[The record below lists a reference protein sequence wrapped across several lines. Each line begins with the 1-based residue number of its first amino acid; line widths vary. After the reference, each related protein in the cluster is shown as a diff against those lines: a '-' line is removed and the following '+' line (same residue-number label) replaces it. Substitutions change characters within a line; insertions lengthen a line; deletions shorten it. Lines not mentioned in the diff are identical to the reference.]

1 MGLADFIN
9 TIGEQNNLSGLQEW
23 AKAGGVKADPDLSNL
38 AQLAPRKYDQIVN
51 TLIGQQM
58 QQSALAGLAGNQ
70 TTPTAT
76 APQYAGTISD
86 SQPNAAIPQSLPST
100 YDPSSS
106 EGQSY
111 YGNAAQPQTAQPTQQ
126 QTTSQQSALAM
137 LPQFVRAAGGN
148 LGQGVSALK
157 EFNSLTVPPGMGAI
171 PQGQRYVNGQLQT
184 VPGAMTEGQKDRDK
198 DFADIYTPFKMMGGM
213 QNQQTQIDGIQGII
227 DKLNSGEVTTGH
239 GTLAPF
245 ALDAEG
251 DASTTGR
258 VADNSF
264 LQANNQVMKAVLPS
278 SKAMFGARVTQ
289 KEVALNLM
297 ANGLNPY
304 ASNDEN
310 IANLTTLKNN
320 LVNANQKTAAAG
332 AYFDRNGTLA
342 GYQGESPQMVATP
355 QTQQAAPPQ
364 SALAQVSQQQSAITS
379 GQVYVNPQTGQRIT
393 KSNGK
398 WVPVQ

>member
-1 MGLADFIN
+1 M
-9 TIGEQNNLSGLQEW
+9 SGLLEFIADQNSKSDLANW
-23 AKAGGVKADPDLSNL
+23 AQKNLGDTNPGL
-38 AQLAPRKYDQIVN
+38 AQLAQADPNSFRQMLPSI
-51 TLIGQQM
+51 IQQQM
-58 QQSALAGLAGNQ
+58 QQSALAQLSA
-70 TTPTAT
+70 PSPAT
-76 APQYAGTISD
+76 SPAAAPQYAGSVGD
-86 SQPNAAIPQSLPST
+86 SQPNAPIPQGLPSN
-100 YDPSSS
+100 YDPISS

-111 YGNAAQPQTAQPTQQ
+111 YGNAAQSQTAQPTQQ
-126 QTTSQQSALAM
+126 QTTAQQSAFAL

-198 DFADIYTPFKMMGGM
+198 DFADVYTPFKMTGGM
-213 QNQQTQIDGIQGII
+213 QNQQTQIAGIQNVI
-227 DKLNSGEVTTGH
+227 DKLNSGDVTTGH

-245 ALDAEG
+245 ALNDEG
-251 DASTTGR
+251 DAGTVGR
-258 VADNSF
+258 LADNSF

-304 ASNDEN
+304 ASNEEN

-320 LVNANQKTAAAG
+320 LLQANQSTAAAG
-332 AYFDRNGTLA
+332 DYFDKHGTLA
-342 GYQGESPQMVATP
+342 GYQGMAPGIS
-355 QTQQAAPPQ
+355 APPVAP
-364 SALAQVSQQQSAITS
+364 SSPALSQIAPQQQNNSATLQALLAEKARRMG
-379 GQVYVNPQTGQRIT
+379 GQ
-393 KSNGK
+393 
-398 WVPVQ
+398 